1 MCILG
6 EHMTGEEIVA
16 WAKAAEKQEPV
27 KMVKCPRD
35 GWPLEEAR
43 GVLHCPFCGWAS
55 GVPIQEGN

>member
-1 MCILG
+1 
-6 EHMTGEEIVA
+6 MTGEEIVA